1 MKLLIPEY
9 KIERRVRALAHRIS
23 EDHKTSGNPHPPVMV
38 CVLNGAFMFF
48 TDLIKDMGID
58 VEIDFIRAKSYAS
71 NGLTHASGVEIT
83 KDIEVDVTG
92 KRLYI
97 VDDMIDTGAT
107 MVEVISRLE
116 DRAPADIQIVTLVDR
131 KDSRD
136 DLPNKHTAFPNMGDD
151 WFVGYGFDDNGL
163 KRNYR
168 NIYSANVVDSK

>member
-23 EDHKTSGNPHPPVMV
+23 EEHKASGNAYPPVMI

-58 VEIDFIRAKSYAS
+58 VEVDFIRAKSYKG
-71 NGLTHASGVEIT
+71 NGITHPDGVEIT
-83 KDIEVDVTG
+83 KNIELDLLG
-92 KRLYI
+92 KRVYI

-107 MVEVISRLE
+107 MLEVIFRIE
-116 DRAPADIQIVTLVDR
+116 EKKPADIQIVTLVDR

-136 DLPNKHTAFPNMGDD
+136 DLPNNHTAFPNMGDD

-168 NIYSANVVDSK
+168 NIYSASVDDPK